1 MQPVEYRSK
10 AALVTGASSG
20 IGAVFAQA
28 LAARGANVVLVAR
41 SEDRLLSLARRLAQ
55 EHGVR
60 AEVIAADLGEPGA
73 ACSVHRRASDLGLT
87 PDILVNNAGFATYG
101 LFESISLE
109 RQLEEMALNCR
120 AVVEL
125 THAALPGMLARREG
139 TIINVASTAALQPIP
154 HMAIYGATKAFALS
168 FSEALWAENR
178 RRGVRVMAVCPGATD
193 TAFFDVVGARE
204 AAVGRRMPP
213 GVVVEASLRAL
224 DRGKSHIVTGRA
236 NRLLGMLPRLLPR
249 AAAARLVESML
260 KPQAAGG
267 ARG

>member
-1 MQPVEYRSK
+1 MQPVEYRNK

-41 SEDRLLSLARRLAQ
+41 SEDRLQALARHLVRA
-55 EHGVR
+55 HGIR

-73 ACSVHRRASDLGLT
+73 ACAVHRRARDLGLE

-101 LFESISLE
+101 RFESISLE
-109 RQLEEMALNCR
+109 RQLEEIALNCK
-120 AVVEL
+120 AIVAL
-125 THAALPGMLARREG
+125 THAALPGMLKRREG
-139 TIINVASTAALQPIP
+139 AIVNVASTAALQPIP

-178 RRGVRVMAVCPGATD
+178 QRGVRVMAVCPGATD

-204 AAVGRRMPP
+204 AAVGKRMSP
-213 GVVVEASLRAL
+213 GVVVDASLRAL

-236 NRLLGMLPRLLPR
+236 NRLLGMLPRVISR
-249 AAAARLVESML
+249 EAAARLVESML
-260 KPQAAGG
+260 KPRATS
-267 ARG
+267 

>member
-1 MQPVEYRSK
+1 MQPVEYRNK

-41 SEDRLLSLARRLAQ
+41 SEDRLQALARQLAQ
-55 EHGVR
+55 AHGVR
-60 AEVIAADLGEPGA
+60 AEVVAADLGEPGT
-73 ACSVHRRASDLGLT
+73 ACAVHRRARDLGLA

-101 LFESISLE
+101 HFESISLE
-109 RQLEEMALNCR
+109 RQLQEISLNCK

-125 THAALPGMLARREG
+125 THAALPGMLARG
-139 TIINVASTAALQPIP
+139 HGAVVNVASTAALQPIP
-154 HMAIYGATKAFALS
+154 HMAVYGATKAFALS

-204 AAVGRRMPP
+204 AAVGKRMAP

-224 DRGKSHIVTGRA
+224 DRGNSHIVTGRA
-236 NRLLGMLPRLLPR
+236 NHLLGMLPRLISR
-249 AAAARLVESML
+249 EAAARLVESML
-260 KPQAAGG
+260 KPRATT
-267 ARG
+267 